1 MNEKSTLPIDL
12 LERLQNT
19 YETFPDRNS
28 SPVDEKQ
35 FDSGLKEFLEAYGN
49 DVTLQPGETLF
60 FQGDAADGMYW
71 IESGV
76 VVVLQGDLE
85 KPRLLTFRKPGQV
98 VGEIALLEN
107 IRRTATV
114 AAITETRL
122 KVLSNEKF
130 QGVLSLIPGFG
141 VELMRLLSARLR
153 EVKPAE
159 YSDGLYDHLTGA
171 LSRQAFDARL
181 REEIERARAY
191 RYPFSL
197 VFLDLDHFKDVNDT
211 YGHARGDEVL
221 VEFARRVMSDLR
233 TTDML
238 FRYGGDEFV
247 LLLQGIDQTRG
258 PAFVQRLLESSLT
271 TPIPGKPPVTLSF
284 SAGISYFPE
293 DGDTFEELL
302 KAADQRV
309 YHAKA
314 GGRGRVT
321 GALSNEKTSAQEKN

>member
-1 MNEKSTLPIDL
+1 MKEKILLPTDL
-12 LERLQNT
+12 LERLKNT
-19 YETFPDRNS
+19 YEHFPDRSHS
-28 SPVDEKQ
+28 STDDVQ
-35 FDSGLKEFLEAYGN
+35 FDTGLKEFLEAYGS
-49 DVTLQPGETLF
+49 DLTLQPGEMLF
-60 FQGDAADGMYW
+60 SQGDPADGLYW

-107 IRRTATV
+107 IQRTASV

-130 QGVLSLIPGFG
+130 KGVLSLIPGFG

-171 LSRQAFDARL
+171 MSRQAFDMRL
-181 REEIERARAY
+181 LEEIERARLY
-191 RYPFSL
+191 RYSFSL

-221 VEFARRVMSDLR
+221 IEFARRVMSDLR
-233 TTDML
+233 TTDIL

-258 PAFVQRLLESSLT
+258 PAFVQRLLDSSLS
-271 TPIPGKPPVTLSF
+271 TPIPGEPPVTISF

-293 DGDTFEELL
+293 DGDDLEGLL

-309 YHAKA
+309 YRAKA

-321 GALSNEKTSAQEKN
+321 GMLPQD